1 MSRAFLVLGSN
12 ATREKAIRWIRTAP
26 INTRV
31 EFREPKRSLPQN
43 DRFWAMLTDVAQQAT
58 HSGRKYTADQWKVIF
73 LHALGREAQFV
84 PALEGGGFI
93 PLGQSSSD
101 LSKAEMSAAIDYIQA
116 WGASNGVVFNDQNC
130 EAA

>member
-1 MSRAFLVLGSN
+1 MSRALLVLGST

-26 INTRV
+26 VNTRV
-31 EFREPKRSLPQN
+31 VFHEPKRSLPQN

-58 HSGRKYTADQWKVIF
+58 HGGRKYTADQWKVIF
-73 LHALGREAQFV
+73 LHACGREAQFV
-84 PALEGGGFI
+84 PALDGGGFI

-101 LSKAEMSAAIDYIQA
+101 LSKAEMSAVMDFIEA
-116 WGASNGVVFNDQNC
+116 WGATNGVVFHDQQS